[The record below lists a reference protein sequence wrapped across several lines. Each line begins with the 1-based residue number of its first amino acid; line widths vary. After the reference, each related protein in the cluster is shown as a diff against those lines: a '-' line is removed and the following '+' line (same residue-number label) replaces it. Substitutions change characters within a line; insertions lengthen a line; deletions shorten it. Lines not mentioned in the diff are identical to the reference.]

1 VWIAIMG
8 AGSVGGTL
16 GKAWLKHG
24 YDVLW
29 GIRNPADP
37 KYAGLPKDRVK
48 PPAEAVDVAD
58 IVVVRRQRF

>member
-1 VWIAIMG
+1 LRLWALNRL
-8 AGSVGGTL
+8 AER
-16 GKAWLKHG
+16 WEKHG
-24 YDVLW
+24 SSMATMFF
-29 GIRNPADP
+29 GARNPADP